1 MEKDRF
7 VDIYRNLITKQTP
20 LQMEEVIEFIDE
32 TIKIY
37 SPKSKLDPNSIQV
50 LIQTGLIEMAINA
63 CIDAIAKNPDIF
75 NITTVHIYDNN
86 KLIKIYVYNNSY
98 NS

>member
-50 LIQTGLIEMAINA
+50 LLQIGLIEMVINA
-63 CIDAIAKNPDIF
+63 CVDAIAKNLVIF
-75 NITTVHIYDNN
+75 NISTTYVCHNN
-86 KLIKIYVYNNSY
+86 KLLKVYVYNNL
-98 NS
+98 

>member
-7 VDIYRNLITKQTP
+7 VDIYRNLITKQAP
-20 LQMEEVIEFIDE
+20 LQMEEIIEFIDE

-50 LIQTGLIEMAINA
+50 LLQTGLIEMVINA
-63 CIDAIAKNPDIF
+63 CVDAIAKNPDIF
-75 NITTVHIYDNN
+75 NISTIYVYHNN
-86 KLIKIYVYNNSY
+86 KLLKVYVYNNL
-98 NS
+98 

>member
-7 VDIYRNLITKQTP
+7 IDIYRNLITKQTP
-20 LQMEEVIEFIDE
+20 LQMEEIIEFIDE

-50 LIQTGLIEMAINA
+50 LLQTGLIEMVSMLVSMLLLKTLIYLIFLQFMYIITIN
-63 CIDAIAKNPDIF
+63 
-75 NITTVHIYDNN
+75 Y
-86 KLIKIYVYNNSY
+86 
-98 NS
+98 

>member
-20 LQMEEVIEFIDE
+20 LQMEELIEFIDE

-37 SPKSKLDPNSIQV
+37 SPNSKLDPNPIQV
-50 LIQTGLIEMAINA
+50 LLQTGLIEIVINA
-63 CIDAIAKNPDIF
+63 CVDAIAKNPDIF
-75 NITTVHIYDNN
+75 NISTIHVYHNN
-86 KLIKIYVYNNSY
+86 KLLKVYVYNNL
-98 NS
+98 